1 MVSDR
6 AKGVELSKT
15 LEIDA
20 KVKSLIEKDKDVIN
34 LGVGEPDFNTP
45 NNIKGAA
52 IKSIR
57 ENFTRYTN
65 SSGILELREQIAA
78 KLKRENKIDCSVQ
91 QIVVSCG
98 AKHSLINALLAILN
112 KGDNALIPVPYWTSY
127 PEQVKICEAIP
138 VFLKTDDF
146 KLNLETLEKS
156 INERTKVLFLNSP
169 NNPTGAVYSRKELQE
184 IADVAIKNKIY
195 VISDEIY
202 EKLVYDEE
210 HVSIA
215 SLNEEIKNLTIIIN
229 GVSKTYAM
237 TGWRIGYLAA
247 NKEIAD
253 AVAKIQSHMTSN
265 PNSVAQKAA
274 LEALKGNQDEIKK
287 MAKELRKRGDF
298 MFNRLKE
305 IGKMKCKK
313 PEGAFY
319 MFPEISELL
328 NDKIKNSLDL
338 SNFILDKSK
347 VATVPGIAFGADNY
361 IRLSYTTSVEK
372 INTAIDRM
380 KDLLNK
386 V

>member
-6 AKGVELSKT
+6 VKGVELSRT

-20 KVKSLIEKDKDVIN
+20 KVKFLIEKDKEIIN
-34 LGVGEPDFNTP
+34 LSVGEPDFNTP
-45 NNIKGAA
+45 NNIKEAA
-52 IKSIR
+52 IRSIR

-65 SSGILELREQIAA
+65 SSGVVELREQIVA
-78 KLKRENKIDCSVQ
+78 KLKRENKINCTAE

-98 AKHSLINALLAILN
+98 AKHSLINALLAVLN
-112 KGDNALIPVPYWTSY
+112 KGDRALIPVPYWTSY

-146 KLNLETLEKS
+146 KLNAETFENS
-156 INERTKVLFLNSP
+156 IDDRTKVLFLNSP

-215 SLNEEIKNLTIIIN
+215 SLNEEIKDLTITIS

-253 AVAKIQSHMTSN
+253 AVTKIQSHMTSN
-265 PNSVAQKAA
+265 PNSIAQKAA
-274 LEALKGNQDEIKK
+274 LEALKGNQDEIIK
-287 MAKELRKRGDF
+287 MVKEFRKRRDL
-298 MFNRLKE
+298 MFNRLKDIE
-305 IGKMKCKK
+305 KMKCKK

-319 MFPEISELL
+319 TFPNVSELFD
-328 NDKIKNSLDL
+328 NKIKNSLDL
-338 SNFILDKSK
+338 SNFILDKAK
-347 VATVPGIAFGADNY
+347 VATVPGVAFGVDNY
-361 IRLSYTTSVEK
+361 IRLSYTTSIEK
-372 INTAIDRM
+372 INTAIDRI
-380 KDLLNK
+380 KSLLK
-386 V
+386 